1 MNFLDYILIIILA
14 LFAIL
19 GFRKGII
26 VSVVTVAALIIG
38 IYAAVHF
45 SNYIDATLMENLK
58 PSRKWLP
65 FISFSI
71 TFIIVL
77 VVVLLAGKL
86 VEKLVDITGLGFVNR
101 LFGAIF
107 GIIKGVI
114 LASVL
119 FFIVVAIDHNGKW
132 LTAEHKKGSYFYT
145 QVSRVFPELMKR
157 FGKEIKF
164 PNW

>member
-1 MNFLDYILIIILA
+1 MNFLDYILIIIVA

-26 VSVVTVAALIIG
+26 VSLVTVAALILG

-65 FISFSI
+65 FLSFSI
-71 TFIIVL
+71 TFLLVL
-77 VVVLLAGKL
+77 VVVLLTGKL

-101 LFGAIF
+101 LFGALF
-107 GIIKGVI
+107 GILKGVI

-119 FFIVVAIDHNGKW
+119 FFIVVAIDHKGKW
-132 LTAEHKKGSYFYT
+132 LTADHKKGSYFYT
-145 QVSRVFPELMKR
+145 QVSTVFPELMKR